1 MEQLPML
8 PAMKLRPDFSF
19 ILLLS
24 VALTPLP
31 AQDAPTSEAAAP
43 SPTIP
48 ETITTPPAT
57 APSHTFLPAPLPA
70 PLAPWKDWVLRGEK
84 DADSPRAADDP
95 SVRLSLWPERLEL
108 MADSKEARFTL
119 QVTAFADTWFNVPSS
134 ANLWPQDVSLG
145 GKHVPVLSRE
155 GLPAIALSPGTHKIA
170 GRFAWN
176 VLPQQMKI
184 PPSIGML
191 SLTVNGE
198 AQATPSW
205 DENGTLWLQRKASSE
220 PVDED
225 FLSLE
230 VHSLIEDGSPLWFET
245 SFELIVAGKSREETI
260 GSVIPEG
267 WLLAQID
274 ATLPVAID
282 DRGLLKAQVRAGRW
296 QIRLRSFRTDSP
308 EEIRFAEGVTPAVAN
323 QSLAYRSRPAFRQAE
338 IMGLPQIDV
347 AQTQVPD
354 DWRALPIYRWDT
366 SAPFQLVERVRGPG
380 ERGVAPLTIQRSL
393 WLDDDGQGLTYQDTL
408 SGPVREIRRLDAA
421 AGHALGSVTVS
432 GEPQLITHNPLG
444 ETPDG
449 GTPGFEVRFPTLDA
463 VATGRLAV
471 SPSLPATGW
480 QADAD
485 NLSAT
490 LHLPPGYRLLAL
502 FGADFSEG
510 DWLSTWTLLDLFL
523 LLLFTLAV
531 FRMRGLLAGALAFVA
546 FGLAYHEF
554 GAPRWPWL
562 FLLIPVALVA
572 VMPVGRWRTMMN
584 GTKWFFAGILI
595 LWLAP
600 FVANQVQGALFPQL
614 EKRRGDRQLYD
625 YSSGRVY
632 DAVASV
638 APSSSPQ
645 LESRKQMSQSKSEGN
660 LKADPTAIIQTGPGV
675 PSWTWRTVTFGWSG
689 PVTAA
694 QEVRPILLPPLA
706 TRLLAIF
713 RALCLVALAGILLSG
728 RRSKKERAATTVGG
742 PHSKPSVALLAL
754 GMTVFV
760 LPQNA
765 FAQFPQK
772 ELREELLHYLTQI
785 PDAFP
790 GAAEV
795 HTAALQLD
803 GDRFTLSLEV
813 HAGARCAMALP
824 IPLQAMAPSPDNA
837 VAPESAPLYV
847 RQDGRLWTLLP
858 EAGIHRLTLSGHLRD
873 LPEWEWSLTPKP
885 HRVTV
890 AAEGWTVSGLRPDGT
905 VEDQILFSRAKV
917 ASADAAAASYDR
929 PDTRPA
935 LLVTREIELGLVWRV
950 RTTVSRLSPAGRL
963 ATLRVPLLPGEKVV
977 SAGRNIEGGIIEIRL
992 GPDAKESSWE
1002 GELSPANELTLAT
1015 QATDTWTEQW
1025 RLIASPVWNVSFAG
1039 LLPTYEQSG
1048 KQLTPFWQARPG
1060 ESAQISVSRPSAV
1073 AGSAVTIDSANHNVT
1088 PGRRQRSSF
1097 LELKLRTS
1105 LGEDFPIQLPSG
1117 TEIIALTHD
1126 EANIPVRKEGDA
1138 VVVPLRPGAQSIR
1151 VEWRL
1156 PSEPQGWVQADAVT
1170 LPVEAANVVTL
1181 IHPPQDRW
1189 LLLTQGSQRGPA
1201 VRFWAILAFS
1211 LIVATALSR
1220 VPRSPL
1226 KVYEWLLLSIG
1237 LTQVPVFLALFVVAW
1252 LFLIRWRGSEHYQ
1265 QLPRFAYN
1273 LGEVGLIFL
1282 TLINL
1287 GIFIGIASAGL
1298 LGNPQMYVA
1307 GNDSRDT
1314 YLNWF
1319 TARSAAELPQ
1329 PGYWAVSLWWYKLAM
1344 LLWALWLAGASV
1356 RWLRTGWQN
1365 SSKGGHFRPEPK
1377 KVVPETP
1384 PTATGAKTPPAI
1396 PRGA

>member
-1 MEQLPML
+1 MP
-8 PAMKLRPDFSF
+8 PAMKLRPHFAF
-19 ILLLS
+19 LLS
-24 VALTPLP
+24 LSVTLAPLL
-31 AQDAPTSEAAAP
+31 AQDAPPPGAAAP
-43 SPTIP
+43 TPANP
-48 ETITTPPAT
+48 ETITTTPARES
-57 APSHTFLPAPLPA
+57 ARLSQPLPA

-84 DADSPRAADDP
+84 EANSPRAADDP
-95 SVRLSLWPERLEL
+95 SVRLSLWPKRLEL
-108 MADSKEARFTL
+108 VADTKEARFSL
-119 QVTAFADTWFNVPSS
+119 EVTAFADTWLTLPSS
-134 ANLWPQDVSLG
+134 ANVWPQDVTLG
-145 GKHVPVLSRE
+145 GQPVPVLNRE
-155 GLPAIALSPGTHKIA
+155 GMPAIALSPGSHKIA
-170 GRFAWN
+170 GRFAWAE
-176 VLPQQMKI
+176 LPQQMKI

-205 DENGTLWLQRKASSE
+205 DENGTLWLQRQASSE

-245 SFELIVAGKSREETI
+245 SVELIVAGKSREETI
-260 GSVIPEG
+260 GSIIPEG

-274 ATLPVAID
+274 AALPVAID

-308 EEIRFAEGVTPAVAN
+308 EEIRFAEGVTPAVAD
-323 QSLAYRSRPAFRQAE
+323 QSLAYRSSPAFRQAE

-354 DWRALPIYRWDT
+354 EWRALPIYRWDT

-380 ERGVAPLTIQRSL
+380 ERGAAPLSIQRSL

-421 AGHALGSVTVS
+421 AGHALGSVTVN

-444 ETPDG
+444 ETNDG
-449 GTPGFEVRFPTLDA
+449 GTPGFEVRAPTLDA

-471 SPSLPATGW
+471 SPSMSATGW

-490 LHLPPGYRLLAL
+490 MHLPPGYRLLAL
-502 FGADFSEG
+502 FGADFSQG

-531 FRMRGLLAGALAFVA
+531 FRMRGLLAGVLAFVA
-546 FGLAYHEF
+546 FGLAYHEY

-562 FLLIPVALVA
+562 FLLIPVALVG
-572 VMPVGRWRTMMN
+572 VMPLGQWRNLMN
-584 GTKWFFAGILI
+584 GAKWFFTGILI

-614 EKRRGDRQLYD
+614 EKRANNWQSAD
-625 YSSGRVY
+625 YSSGSDRIY

-638 APSSSPQ
+638 APSSAPQ
-645 LESRKQMSQSKSEGN
+645 AENLRQMNKSKSEGN
-660 LKADPTAIIQTGPGV
+660 LKADPKAIIQTGPGV
-675 PSWTWRTVTFGWSG
+675 PSWTWRTVTYGWSG
-689 PVTAA
+689 PVTAT
-694 QEVRPILLPPLA
+694 QEVRPILLPPA
-706 TRLLAIF
+706 FTRLLAIF
-713 RALCLVALAGILLSG
+713 RALCLVALAGVLLRGSRRGKETVEEPASG
-728 RRSKKERAATTVGG
+728 PMG
-742 PHSKPSVALLAL
+742 KPVVALLAL
-754 GMTVFV
+754 GLTVFAI
-760 LPQNA
+760 PQNA
-765 FAQFPQK
+765 SAQFPQK
-772 ELREELLHYLTQI
+772 ELREELLQHLTQI

-795 HTAALQLD
+795 HDAALQVD
-803 GDRFTLSLEV
+803 GDRFSLSLEV

-824 IPLQAMAPSPDNA
+824 IPLQAMVPSPTA
-837 VAPESAPLYV
+837 AGSPESAPLYV
-847 RQDGRLWTLLP
+847 RHDGRFWTLLP
-858 EAGIHRLTLSGHLRD
+858 EAGIHRLSISGHLRD
-873 LPEWEWSLTPKP
+873 LPEWEWSLSPKP

-890 AAEGWTVSGLRPDGT
+890 AAEGWTVSGLRADGT
-905 VEDQILFSRAKV
+905 VEDQILFSRAK
-917 ASADAAAASYDR
+917 AESADAAAASYDR

-950 RTTVSRLSPAGRL
+950 RTTVSRLSPTGRL
-963 ATLRVPLLPGEKVV
+963 AALRVPLLTGEKVV
-977 SAGRNIEGGIIEIRL
+977 SAGRNIEGGTIEIRL
-992 GPDAKESSWE
+992 GPDATESSWE
-1002 GELSPANELTLAT
+1002 GELAPANELTLAT
-1015 QATDTWTEQW
+1015 RATDTWTEQW
-1025 RLIASPVWNVSFAG
+1025 RLIASPVWNVNFAG

-1048 KQLTPFWQARPG
+1048 EQLTPFWQAWPG
-1060 ESAQISVSRPSAV
+1060 ESAQISVSRPTAV
-1073 AGSAVTIDSANHNVT
+1073 AGAAVTIDSANHNLS
-1088 PGRRQRSSF
+1088 PGRRQRTAF
-1097 LELKLRTS
+1097 LELNLRTS
-1105 LGEDFPIQLPSG
+1105 LGEDFPIQLPAG
-1117 TEIIALTHD
+1117 AEIIALTHD
-1126 EANIPVRKEGDA
+1126 GANIPVRKESDA

-1156 PSEPQGWVQADAVT
+1156 PSESQGWIRTDAVT

-1181 IHPPQDRW
+1181 INPPQDRW

-1211 LIVATALSR
+1211 LIVAAALSR

-1273 LGEVGLIFL
+1273 LCEVGLIFL

-1307 GNDSRDT
+1307 GNDSTDT

-1319 TARSAAELPQ
+1319 TARSTAELPQ

-1344 LLWALWLAGASV
+1344 LLWALWLAAALV

-1365 SSKGGHFRPEPK
+1365 SSKGGHFRSAPA

-1384 PTATGAKTPPAI
+1384 PVAKGGKTPPAI
-1396 PRGA
+1396 PGAT